1 MNLDLF
7 STPIQYLI
15 MENKPRRE
23 FLKKTI
29 LGAGVAAMFPGSFQ
43 AAAVTRSALVSAPSL
58 PTRVLGRTGISCP
71 LISMGTSGTTNPNF
85 VRAVYDAGVKLFF
98 SANYYGEGNNEI
110 LVGNGLKGLPRDSF
124 LIATAAHPDAFDR
137 RSGLLTGPLDTDAYM
152 KKAEASLKRFGLDF
166 IDIFL
171 LPYASKEETVVH
183 EGILKM
189 MDMLKKQG
197 KVRYVGIATHG
208 GTEEALKAAA
218 DAGIYDL
225 AMISYNYK
233 ITNKDSLDAA
243 ISYAVKAGVGV
254 VAMKTTAGAASEKSG
269 PSVNTDAALKWTL
282 QNKNIS
288 SIVSGMT
295 NTDELKKNLAMIQN
309 LKMSEQ
315 EVKEL
320 DLTDVR
326 SEPGLYCQQCRKCIP
341 QCPNNVDIP
350 TVMRSYMYAYGYK
363 NTEHAYHTLVNE
375 AMFSGNPCDKCDVCN
390 VHCTSGF
397 DIKERIRD
405 IARLQY
411 VPKDFL
417 SI

>member
-1 MNLDLF
+1 
-7 STPIQYLI
+7 

-23 FLKKTI
+23 FLRKTL
-29 LGAGVAAMFPGSFQ
+29 LGAGAAALFPGSFQ
-43 AAAVTRSALVSAPSL
+43 AVAANRSALISGPSL
-58 PTRVLGRTGISCP
+58 PTRVLGRTGINCP

-124 LIATAAHPDAFDR
+124 LIATAAHPDPFDR
-137 RSGLLTGPLDTDAYM
+137 RSGLLTAPLDADAFI

-171 LPYASKEETVVH
+171 LPYSSKKETVEN
-183 EGILKM
+183 EGILKI
-189 MDMLKKQG
+189 MDTLKKQG

-218 DAGIYDL
+218 DTGVYDM
-225 AMISYNYK
+225 AMITYNYK
-233 ITNKDSLDAA
+233 INNKPSLDTAV
-243 ISYAVKAGVGV
+243 SYAIKAGMGV
-254 VAMKTTAGAASEKSG
+254 VAMKTTAGGAREKTG
-269 PSVNTDAALKWTL
+269 PQLNTDAALKWTL

-295 NTDELKKNLAMIQN
+295 NTDELNKNLAMIQN
-309 LKMSEQ
+309 LNMTDQ
-315 EVKEL
+315 EVKDLEL
-320 DLTDVR
+320 AEAGTKK
-326 SEPGLYCQQCRKCIP
+326 GLYCQQCKECIP
-341 QCPNNVDIP
+341 QCPFQIDIP

-363 NTEHAYHTLVNE
+363 NPEQAYHTLVNE

-397 DIKERIRD
+397 DVKERIRD

-417 SI
+417 MT